1 MIKRILFYA
10 IILTNFIS
18 CNAEKVNLSPVSGFN
33 TPDRYRNTSFTE
45 RADQINYAAEITNL
59 TSTIP
64 KFKNEAVNK
73 EVENLKIY
81 LKEYIGSIDNYNILA
96 REKSHSKYQKSYKN
110 LQKLKTFLK
119 GDEVSVLNRY
129 LVRIKTNM
137 ETLEDQLKRETVI
150 IND

>member
-18 CNAEKVNLSPVSGFN
+18 CNAEKVNLSPVSDFN

-81 LKEYIGSIDNYNILA
+81 LKEYIGSIDNYNILT
-96 REKSHSKYQKSYKN
+96 REKSHGKYQKSYKT

-119 GDEVSVLNRY
+119 GDEADVLNRY

-137 ETLEDQLKRETVI
+137 GILEDQLKRETII